1 MAQLWQIIVNIACER
16 ELASCLRSIA
26 ADVDGVTAMDGMR
39 FERGSDTLPGA
50 VTSQWCGKEKWEGG
64 GRKLNIHTAL
74 CYTE

>member
-50 VTSQWCGKEKWEGG
+50 VTSQWCGKEKWGG
-64 GRKLNIHTAL
+64 GEKAQHPHHAVR
-74 CYTE
+74 Y